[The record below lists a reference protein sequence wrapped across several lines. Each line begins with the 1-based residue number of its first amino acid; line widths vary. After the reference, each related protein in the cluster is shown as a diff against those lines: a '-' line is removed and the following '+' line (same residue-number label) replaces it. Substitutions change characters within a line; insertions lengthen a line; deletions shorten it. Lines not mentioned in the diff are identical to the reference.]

1 MGCFRMSDVI
11 NKFSVG
17 FNESKSSIPV
27 IFESG
32 GKNHGGG
39 TGGDGNYEHLQQKP
53 RINNVELI
61 GNKTGVDLGLV
72 DSTTTNA
79 ILSMIAGVEKSAIA
93 TKDYSAHDL
102 VIVENK
108 LYEITDDIVSGSPFI
123 VGTNC
128 KITTISGQLSRSSGG
143 TAILG

>member
-1 MGCFRMSDVI
+1 MSDVI

-27 IFESG
+27 LFESG
-32 GKNHGGG
+32 GKNSGGG
-39 TGGDGNYEHLQQKP
+39 GSGGDGNYEHLQQKP
-53 RINNVELI
+53 RINDVELV
-61 GNKTGVDLGLV
+61 GNKTGADLGLV
-72 DSTTTNA
+72 DSTTTDA
-79 ILSMIAGVEKSAIA
+79 ILSMITGVEKSTIA
-93 TKDYSAHDL
+93 TKDYAVQDL

-108 LYEITDDIVSGSPFI
+108 LYEVTAEIHSGSQFI